1 MSNVTA
7 ADVKKLRDVTGAGM
21 MDCKVALTESGG
33 DLDKARAILRERG
46 LADAA
51 KRKGRDATDGLIVSY
66 LHAPTPGVPAK
77 VGVLLELSTET
88 DFVAKTDDIRDL
100 AQGLVLHIAASKP
113 LYLTSEE
120 VPQNELDAER
130 DLAGKKV
137 EGKPEHVVE
146 KAQEGAVRKYLQSV
160 VLLEQKWIKD
170 DKQTVREVVDTV
182 AGKLGENLG
191 VRRFVRYEVAESLD

>member
-146 KAQEGAVRKYLQSV
+146 KAKEGAVRKYLQSV